1 MSKPLSKKK
10 ASMLNM
16 ALMGAYQIVTALFGF
31 VLPSMIL
38 NTYGASLHGY
48 TTTVSNIMSY
58 VALVNTGLAP
68 AAVQALYTPLA
79 KKDTYRLNQVLNA
92 IDHFY
97 TVSGCLY
104 TIAIAII
111 ASVLPFVLSNQL
123 PPILIVLLMIVI
135 GASSTL
141 ECFIY
146 SKYKVLL
153 QADQRLFVVSVADT
167 IMYFVRVGL
176 QVILIWAKA
185 SIVIVMA
192 IPAVMVIFRMMIL
205 SIYCRNN
212 YPGLDKK
219 VVRDNSA
226 LSKRWSA
233 MAHQLAGLVV
243 YNTDVTLLTL
253 FGSLVQVSIYSV
265 YNLVFQKLYELL
277 TNIFSSGTLAS
288 FGQLM
293 SENKRESLLRNYDL
307 YEYGY
312 YIIITF
318 VYGVSAS
325 MILPFVS
332 VYTKKYTDI
341 PYVDVKLAVLF
352 MLIGFANNIR
362 IPCLTM
368 INAAGHF
375 KETQW
380 RAILEAVI
388 NITVSLLLIK
398 PLGMY
403 GLLIGTICSF
413 AYRTTDIIYYSHKH
427 ILNISCKK
435 SVLRVL
441 RVALVIAINVIL
453 YKLLVGK
460 YIMNG
465 WGEWIMYAVIASIIV
480 LVTTGLIYFIT
491 EKKQFLACMNLI
503 IKRKV
508 KR

>member
-1 MSKPLSKKK
+1 M
-10 ASMLNM
+10 
-16 ALMGAYQIVTALFGF
+16 TALFGF

-58 VALVNTGLAP
+58 VALVNAGLAP

-253 FGSLVQVSIYSV
+253 FGSLVQVSIY
-265 YNLVFQKLYELL
+265 L
-277 TNIFSSGTLAS
+277 
-288 FGQLM
+288 
-293 SENKRESLLRNYDL
+293 SL
-307 YEYGY
+307 
-312 YIIITF
+312 I
-318 VYGVSAS
+318 
-325 MILPFVS
+325 
-332 VYTKKYTDI
+332 
-341 PYVDVKLAVLF
+341 
-352 MLIGFANNIR
+352 
-362 IPCLTM
+362 
-368 INAAGHF
+368 
-375 KETQW
+375 
-380 RAILEAVI
+380 
-388 NITVSLLLIK
+388 
-398 PLGMY
+398 
-403 GLLIGTICSF
+403 
-413 AYRTTDIIYYSHKH
+413 H
-427 ILNISCKK
+427 I
-435 SVLRVL
+435 
-441 RVALVIAINVIL
+441 
-453 YKLLVGK
+453 
-460 YIMNG
+460 
-465 WGEWIMYAVIASIIV
+465 
-480 LVTTGLIYFIT
+480 
-491 EKKQFLACMNLI
+491 
-503 IKRKV
+503 
-508 KR
+508 

>member
-58 VALVNTGLAP
+58 VALVNAGLAP

-312 YIIITF
+312 YIIIT
-318 VYGVSAS
+318 
-325 MILPFVS
+325 
-332 VYTKKYTDI
+332 
-341 PYVDVKLAVLF
+341 
-352 MLIGFANNIR
+352 
-362 IPCLTM
+362 
-368 INAAGHF
+368 
-375 KETQW
+375 
-380 RAILEAVI
+380 
-388 NITVSLLLIK
+388 
-398 PLGMY
+398 
-403 GLLIGTICSF
+403 
-413 AYRTTDIIYYSHKH
+413 TDIIYYSHKH

>member
-58 VALVNTGLAP
+58 VALVNAGLAP

-153 QADQRLFVVSVADT
+153 QA
-167 IMYFVRVGL
+167 
-176 QVILIWAKA
+176 VILIWAKA

-388 NITVSLLLIK
+388 NITFSLLLIK